1 MCHSAAPRGAD
12 LLGERTT
19 RVGRRAGARP
29 PEAGEPP
36 AGAAM
41 VGADVAAGAAREEA
55 AADVDEHPDPS
66 GEPQQGS
73 ATAPAGT
80 PGRSRARLLLALAAA
95 VLALD
100 LATKLLVV
108 ATLSDREPVRLL
120 GGALYLTEARNTGA
134 AFSFAEGATVVFTL
148 IAVVV
153 SVVIV
158 RAARRLYSTGWA
170 VALGLVLGGA
180 LGNLVDRVFRD
191 PGFLRG
197 GVVDFLSLFAP
208 DGSVWPI
215 FNVADSAIVCGG
227 VLGALLAFRG
237 IEFDGGRGRDAGP
250 AD

>member
-1 MCHSAAPRGAD
+1 
-12 LLGERTT
+12 
-19 RVGRRAGARP
+19 
-29 PEAGEPP
+29 
-36 AGAAM
+36 M
-41 VGADVAAGAAREEA
+41 VGSDVAAGAAREEA
-55 AADVDEHPDPS
+55 AADVDEHPHPS
-66 GEPQQGS
+66 GDPLPG
-73 ATAPAGT
+73 ATAAPAGT
-80 PGRSRARLLLALAAA
+80 RRRSHARLLLALAAA
-95 VLALD
+95 VFALD
-100 LATKLLVV
+100 LGTKLLAV

-153 SVVIV
+153 AVVIV
-158 RAARRLYSTGWA
+158 RTARRLYSTGWA

-180 LGNLVDRVFRD
+180 VGNLVDRVFRA

-227 VLGALLAFRG
+227 VLGAVLAFRG
-237 IEFDGGRGRDAGP
+237 IEFDGGRGQDAGP